1 MKLCAACA
9 VMFVAASAGPVAQSP
24 SKEVLLRRTAD
35 YVADFVDGLSNV
47 VAEEAY
53 QQSFESAP
61 GRRRLKSDFLLVK
74 YPGMDKEFLAFRDV
88 IEVNGKPVT
97 DQQDRLLKLFI
108 EPYNNPVAR
117 ASEIANASARH
128 SIDRGRLANPLFVL
142 AQLQSHYQPRFRF
155 TLNGLGSRLGPDVRE
170 VEMFEIRNPAPGQ
183 PPPIHALA
191 WIEEGSG
198 RVLKTELRQGR
209 APSTALTTTTFGAEP
224 CTCHRRAGGDARL
237 VCAAGRGRSH
247 QRHRSVHRRG
257 DVQPLP
263 PLPGTRR
270 TEDRDAA
277 YSAMTPM

>member
-9 VMFVAASAGPVAQSP
+9 VVFVVASTAPVAQSP
-24 SKEVLLRRTAD
+24 SKEVLLRRAAD
-35 YVADFVDGLSNV
+35 YLVAFVDGLSNV
-47 VAEEAY
+47 VAEEEY

-209 APSTALTTTTFGAEP
+209 APSTALTTTTFGADPALAIDVPVEM
-224 CTCHRRAGGDARL
+224 RDSFVLRAAGGPINAIDQFTGVATYSRF
-237 VCAAGRGRSH
+237 RRF
-247 QRHRSVHRRG
+247 QVHAE
-257 DVQPLP
+257 QKIENP
-263 PLPGTRR
+263 PIPQ
-270 TEDRDAA
+270 
-277 YSAMTPM
+277 